1 MREKINL
8 PALKCVWKWPI
19 PRRVGHTIFFFFF
32 FIPSLKIHLAGFLE
46 SESSQ
51 VWAILYKKQCVS
63 YNIYTIIFMTNF
75 ILTMKH
81 ILHKIHYHI
90 SVGMYV
96 NWHDIKMI
104 FLFTNK
110 YLFKCLMYWVLYN
123 SSIFHISQ

>member
-1 MREKINL
+1 MCLEVDYTQEGGAHL
-8 PALKCVWKWPI
+8 
-19 PRRVGHTIFFFFF
+19 FFFF
-32 FIPSLKIHLAGFLE
+32 FIPSLKIHLYGFLE

-75 ILTMKH
+75 IVTMKH

-90 SVGMYV
+90 SIDMYV

-110 YLFKCLMYWVLYN
+110 YLSVLCTGYFIIPPFFTFLKNALKMSKCETL
-123 SSIFHISQ
+123 